1 MPVKTATTT
10 QLLHILRELNE
21 VSAPYH
27 YVIVLDLRYH
37 ILMLGDAIIYK
48 NSDVDRFYDFMYRY
62 YFKVLKGKINDYE
75 SDPYKRYRI

>member
-1 MPVKTATTT
+1 MPVKTATTK

-21 VSAPYH
+21 VSAPHH

-37 ILMLGDAIIYK
+37 ILI
-48 NSDVDRFYDFMYRY
+48 VDRFYDFMYRY